1 MLPFTREQ
9 LFHKALRGEGQQV
22 VDALAHADK
31 AHRQAQT
38 LLDRHNAAALG
49 GAVQLGQDDAGGI
62 GSLAELLG
70 LTDGVL
76 PGDEEMTSLLQNIN

>member
-62 GSLAELLG
+62 GSLAG
-70 LTDGVL
+70 
-76 PGDEEMTSLLQNIN
+76 SLA